1 MHVSVTLRVSV
12 QPALLEWAIRRSR
25 LSVDVGDAYSAWI
38 QGTKQPTLNQLAEFA
53 RKFMVP
59 LGCLFLETPPEESLA
74 IADFRTLDS
83 AIPRNPSPNLL
94 DTFYTMQSRQRWM
107 REELLESGA
116 KPLPIVGSISLK
128 DSVPGA
134 VRTILKHLQ
143 LEERWHKSVTD
154 EAKRCSLLRKAADQ
168 IGILIFFNGIV
179 GQKTRRV
186 LDTDEFR
193 GFVLVDKYAPLIFVN
208 SNDSETARLFTLT
221 HEIVHLAL
229 GESGLFNFRRFG
241 VSDEK
246 LEVRCNAIAA
256 ELLVPRSAFEE
267 QWKNMSGDRVLKLAR
282 HFGVSRA
289 VIARRAFDLNYITH
303 EVFDNYYRTLR
314 EEWLQQKRKNKEK
327 KGKSNIFYPVAEFRR
342 SRCFSESVVIAADS
356 GRLLLRDAYRLL
368 DLRGNTFETF
378 AKKLKEGYDG

>member
-1 MHVSVTLRVSV
+1 MTFRVSV
-12 QPALLEWAIRRSR
+12 QPALLEWAIKRSR
-25 LSVDVGDAYSAWI
+25 LPADVGDSYSSWI
-38 QGTKQPTLNQLAEFA
+38 EGTKQPTLKQLTGFA
-53 RKFMVP
+53 KKFMVP
-59 LGCLFLETPPEESLA
+59 LGSLFLETPPEESLA

-107 REELLESGA
+107 REELLESDA
-116 KPLPIVGSISLK
+116 KPMPIVGSISLG
-128 DSVPGA
+128 DSVQRA
-134 VRTILKHLQ
+134 VQTILEHLQ
-143 LEERWHKSVTD
+143 LADEWHKSATD

-168 IGILIFFNGIV
+168 IGILVFFSGIV
-179 GQKTRRV
+179 GHNTRRT

-241 VSDEK
+241 VGSDK

-267 QWKNMSGDRVLKLAR
+267 QWKKTSGDRVVKLAR
-282 HFGVSRA
+282 YFSVSRA
-289 VIARRAFDLNYITH
+289 VIARRALDLGYITH
-303 EVFDNYYRTLR
+303 VAFDDYYKELHN
-314 EEWLQQKRKNKEK
+314 EWLKQKTKNKEK
-327 KGKSNIFYPVAEFRR
+327 KGESKIFYPVAEFRR
-342 SRCFSESVVIAADS
+342 SRCFSEAIIIAADS

-368 DLRGNTFETF
+368 DLRGNTFETY

>member
-1 MHVSVTLRVSV
+1 VSVRVNV
-12 QPALLEWAIRRSR
+12 QPALLEWAIKRSR
-25 LSVDVGDAYSAWI
+25 LPADVGGIYSAWI
-38 QGTKQPTLNQLAEFA
+38 EGSKQPTLNQLVDFS
-53 RKFMVP
+53 RKFRVP
-59 LGCLFLETPPEESLA
+59 LGSLFLKMPPEESLA
-74 IADFRTLDS
+74 IADFRTLDG
-83 AIPRNPSPNLL
+83 AMPRNPSPNLL
-94 DTFYTMQSRQRWM
+94 DTFYTMQSRQKWM

-116 KPLPIVGSISLK
+116 SPMPIVGSISLN
-128 DSVPGA
+128 DSVQEA
-134 VRTILKHLQ
+134 VRTILEHLQ
-143 LEERWHKSVTD
+143 LGAMWHKSATD
-154 EAKRCSLLRKAADQ
+154 DAKRCSLLRKAADQ
-168 IGILIFFNGIV
+168 IGILVFFSGIV
-179 GQKTRRV
+179 GHDTSRT

-241 VSDEK
+241 VGDEK

-267 QWKNMSGDRVLKLAR
+267 QWKKTSGNQISTLAR

-289 VIARRAFDLNYITH
+289 VIARRAFDLEYITY
-303 EVFDNYYRTLR
+303 ETFVNYYQVLR
-314 EEWLQQKRKNKEK
+314 EEWLRQKRKNKEK
-327 KGKSNIFYPVAEFRR
+327 KGKNKIFYPVAEFRR
-342 SRCFSESVVIAADS
+342 SRCFSEAVIIAADS

-378 AKKLKEGYDG
+378 AKNLKGINDD